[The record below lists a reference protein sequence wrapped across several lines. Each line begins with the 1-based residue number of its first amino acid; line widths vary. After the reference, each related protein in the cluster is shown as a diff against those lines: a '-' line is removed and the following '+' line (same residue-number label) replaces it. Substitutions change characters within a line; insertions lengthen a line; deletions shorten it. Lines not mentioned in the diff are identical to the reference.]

1 MNILKRTTLVLFFS
15 CILITP
21 FNPAYAEETIY
32 QYSTIDS
39 LLMGNYDGD
48 LSVSELKNHGDFGIG
63 TFNGLNG
70 EMVFLD
76 NEVYR
81 VESNGK
87 AVAVNDSTC
96 IPFVDALNFKTDS
109 ILKLDS
115 VHSLEDL
122 NQKVAEDLPS
132 ANLFFAIRI
141 DGRFKTMRTRSVPAQ
156 KKPYLPLVEVVKN
169 QSLFKFTEIEGTLIG
184 IKSPVYMKG
193 IGVPGFHWHF
203 ITKDRTAGG
212 HVLGCSFKKLTA
224 KVGSY
229 NNLLLQL
236 PTTKAFL
243 DSNFT
248 HDKEK
253 ELKKVEKDSIRE

>member
-1 MNILKRTTLVLFFS
+1 MSILKRIILVLFFS
-15 CILITP
+15 CILITS
-21 FNPAYAEETIY
+21 FNPAYADGTVY

-39 LLMGNYDGD
+39 LLIGNYDGD
-48 LSVSELKNHGDFGIG
+48 LSVSELKSHGDFGIG

-81 VESNGK
+81 VGSNGK
-87 AVAVNDSTC
+87 AVAVDNSTC
-96 IPFVDALNFKTDS
+96 VPFVDALKFKTDS

-115 VHSLEDL
+115 VSSLEDL
-122 NQKVAEDLPS
+122 NRKVAEDLPS

-141 DGRFKTMRTRSVPAQ
+141 DGRFKTIRTRSVPEQ

-212 HVLGCSFKKLTA
+212 HVLGCNFKNLTA

-229 NNLLLQL
+229 SNLLLQL
-236 PTTKAFL
+236 PTTKSFL
-243 DSNFT
+243 SSNFT

-253 ELKKVEKDSIRE
+253 ELKKVEKDSIKE

>member
-1 MNILKRTTLVLFFS
+1 MIIFKKIIPVLVFS
-15 CILITP
+15 YILIAS
-21 FNPAYAEETIY
+21 FNPAYADETIY

-39 LLMGNYDGD
+39 LLLGNYDGD
-48 LSVSELKNHGDFGIG
+48 LSVAELKSHGDFGIG
-63 TFNGLNG
+63 TFNSLNG

-81 VESNGK
+81 VGSDGK
-87 AVAVNDSTC
+87 AVAVNNSTYV
-96 IPFVDALNFKTDS
+96 PFVDALNFRTNS
-109 ILKLDS
+109 ILTIDS
-115 VHSLEDL
+115 VASLDEL
-122 NQKVAEDLPS
+122 NQKVTKDLPS
-132 ANLFFAIRI
+132 ENLFFAIRI
-141 DGRFKTMRTRSVPAQ
+141 DGRFATMQTRSVPEQ
-156 KKPYLPLVEVVKN
+156 KKPYLPLVEVVKH

-212 HVLGCSFKKLTA
+212 HVLGCNFKNLIA

-229 NNLLLQL
+229 SNLLLQL
-236 PTTKAFL
+236 PTTKNFL

-248 HDKEK
+248 HDKEN
-253 ELKKVEKDSIRE
+253 ELKKVEKSSIKE